1 MGESANRALMF
12 GVGIFV
18 TVIIISG
25 IMFIFSQMKGVYKQV
40 NSTDTSITARFGKF
54 ASYDNTEVTGLDVI
68 NCANKYYKE
77 NLVVVE
83 YNGFSVNDENGINYL
98 NDQYNNGI
106 LKYEDKYKSTVEEVE
121 YDGLMK
127 TKISFTKI

>member
-40 NSTDTSITARFGKF
+40 NSTDTSITARFGKYT
-54 ASYDNTEVTGLDVI
+54 SYDNTEVTGLDVI

>member
-1 MGESANRALMF
+1 MR
-12 GVGIFV
+12 
-18 TVIIISG
+18 
-25 IMFIFSQMKGVYKQV
+25 K
-40 NSTDTSITARFGKF
+40 
-54 ASYDNTEVTGLDVI
+54 
-68 NCANKYYKE
+68 NKYYKE

>member
-40 NSTDTSITARFGKF
+40 NSTDTSITARFGKY
-54 ASYDNTEVTGLDVI
+54 ASCDNTEVAGLDVI